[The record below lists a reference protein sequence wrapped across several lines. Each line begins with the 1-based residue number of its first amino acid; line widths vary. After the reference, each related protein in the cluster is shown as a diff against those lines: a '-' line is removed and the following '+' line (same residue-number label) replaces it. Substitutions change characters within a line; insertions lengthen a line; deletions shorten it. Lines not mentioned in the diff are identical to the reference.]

1 MKLYIGYLK
10 SHFKAFYYINII
22 PPINFIVN
30 MKIIMPNGI
39 YLYFDHY
46 LVLTFF
52 AVFYT
57 IYRRKFYEKK
67 YL

>member
-39 YLYFDHY
+39 YLC
-46 LVLTFF
+46 F
-52 AVFYT
+52 AYYWFEIPHFLRT
-57 IYRRKFYEKK
+57 NIYKNAK
-67 YL
+67 